1 MNLIWQGFVLGIG
14 LSILVGPMMFIF
26 LQIGIER
33 GFRAGLAAGLGVWI
47 SDFSY
52 IVAVYFGISYIRQ
65 IIAWDGFEFWLG
77 SIGGI
82 IIMIIGLTT
91 LLSRAPQKSQ
101 QGKIDTT
108 NNSYFSLFTKGF
120 VVNTF
125 NPFPLIFWSGVM
137 TSFSAKYSGAGAAAL
152 LFGSILLTVIF
163 TDMLKI
169 LLAKRLQK
177 ILTDR
182 NVYYLRRG
190 SGIILLV
197 LGLGLFIRSWL

>member
-1 MNLIWQGFVLGIG
+1 MNLVWQGFVLGIG

-33 GFRAGLAAGLGVWI
+33 GFRAGLMAGLGVWI

-52 IVAVYFGISYIRQ
+52 IIAVYFGISYIRR

-91 LLSRAPQKSQ
+91 LLSSAPKAS
-101 QGKIDTT
+101 KKNRIDTK
-108 NNSYFSLFTKGF
+108 NNSYFALFSKGF
-120 VVNTF
+120 LVNTF

-137 TSFSAKYSGAGAAAL
+137 TSFSAKHSGAGSAAL
-152 LFGSILLTVIF
+152 LFGSVLLTVIV

-169 LLAKRLQK
+169 LLAKKLQK
-177 ILTDR
+177 ILTDK
-182 NVYYLRRG
+182 NIYYLRTG

-197 LGLGLFIRSWL
+197 LGLGLFIRSWM

>member
-1 MNLIWQGFVLGIG
+1 MNLIWQGFILGIG

-33 GFRAGLAAGLGVWI
+33 GFRAGLAAGMGVWS
-47 SDFSY
+47 SDLSY
-52 IVAVYFGISYIRQ
+52 ILAVYFGISYILR

-77 SIGGI
+77 CLGGI
-82 IIMIIGLTT
+82 ILMVIGIST
-91 LLSRAPQKSQ
+91 LMSRPPKER
-101 QGKIDTT
+101 KEDRMETRNKT
-108 NNSYFSLFTKGF
+108 YFSLFTKGF

-137 TSFSAKYSGAGAAAL
+137 TTFSAKHERGGDAVL
-152 LFGSILLTVIF
+152 LFGSILLTIIV

-177 ILTDR
+177 ILTDK
-182 NVYYLRRG
+182 NIHYLRTG
-190 SGIILLV
+190 SGLILMV
-197 LGLGLFIRSWL
+197 LGLGLFIKSWI